1 MGLAEREPHRRNNL
15 GDHDRNR
22 DRNYRLPENAPAQP
36 SRELLARGSFW
47 TREIRWHS
55 ATIAARVLPVS
66 VPTSAFGRIPIA
78 LHAS

>member
-1 MGLAEREPHRRNNL
+1 MMIFIIT
-15 GDHDRNR
+15 
-22 DRNYRLPENAPAQP
+22 P
-36 SRELLARGSFW
+36 S
-47 TREIRWHS
+47 TRYLEIRWHS